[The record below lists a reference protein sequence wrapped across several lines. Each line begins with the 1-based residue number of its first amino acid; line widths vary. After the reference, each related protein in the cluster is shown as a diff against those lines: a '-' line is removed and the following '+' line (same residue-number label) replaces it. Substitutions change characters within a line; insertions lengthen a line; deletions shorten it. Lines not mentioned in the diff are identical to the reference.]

1 MRILVV
7 VAFVVVV
14 LVVMYNKLVK
24 LKNNVENSFADIDV
38 QLKARFNLI
47 DNLVNTVKGY
57 AKHEKEVLENVTKAR
72 TSFMD
77 AKDING
83 KLEADNMLTG
93 ALKSLF
99 AVAENY
105 PELKANENFLKL
117 QEELSDLE
125 NKIAAARRYYNS
137 SVKEYDNALE
147 VFPSNIIANIFNFKK
162 MKDYF
167 AAKEEEKAVP
177 KVDFSDEDKNPA
189 PESKKK

>member
-1 MRILVV
+1 MPYLIWAIVLLVLLLVIL
-7 VAFVVVV
+7 
-14 LVVMYNKLVK
+14 YNKLVR

-38 QLKARFNLI
+38 QLKARFNLV

-77 AKDING
+77 AKGPKG
-83 KLEADNMLTG
+83 KMEADNMLTG

-105 PELKANENFLKL
+105 PDLKANANFLEL

-137 SVKEYDNALE
+137 SIREYDNALE
-147 VFPSNIIANIFNFKK
+147 VFPSSIIANIFNFKK
-162 MKDYF
+162 MKNYF
-167 AAKEEEKAVP
+167 EAEEEEKKVP
-177 KVDFSDEDKNPA
+177 KVDFDGE
-189 PESKKK
+189 EKKKG